1 MTSKSILALLITAL
15 LACPAIALQAGAKAA
30 EEARSPERE
39 FQSLLERVK
48 KSDPTV
54 DFAAMRKLQTRLDS
68 YKPYGADVEDRP
80 FALVS
85 AGKLD
90 QAKSLAEHVLGLNY
104 LDLEAHMAAAT
115 IAEKRGDATAAAH
128 HHYVMNGVL
137 DSIFQSG
144 DGKSLETAF
153 VVITLSE
160 EYAVMSQLG
169 LRVGS
174 QALLNDDAGHSY
186 DQLTGVNPKTQ
197 ASQEVYFNIDAL
209 MGALAE
215 ELSD

>member
-1 MTSKSILALLITAL
+1 MTSKSIPVLLFAAL
-15 LACPAIALQAGAKAA
+15 LAIPAVAFQDAKTA
-30 EEARSPERE
+30 EPAPTPEQE

-48 KSDPTV
+48 KSDTTV

-68 YKPYGADVEDRP
+68 YKPYGADPDDHP
-80 FALVS
+80 FRALS
-85 AGKLD
+85 AGNLD
-90 QAKSLAEHVLGLNY
+90 QAKLLAEHVLGMNY
-104 LDLEAHMAAAT
+104 LDLESHMAAEAV
-115 IAEKRGDATAAAH
+115 AEKRGDATAAAH
-128 HHYVMNGVL
+128 HHYVVKGVL
-137 DSIFQSG
+137 DSIFKSG

-153 VVITLSE
+153 VVITISE

-169 LRVGS
+169 FQVGG

-186 DQLTGVNPKTQ
+186 DQLTGVNPETK

-209 MGALAE
+209 MGRLAE